1 MFSRMRMIM
10 FVLLMNLLP
19 STPAFAESCSE
30 LFSNMKYSTIAE
42 GIKYVLSHSDYFT
55 SVYSSSL
62 SKDTLEQDL
71 ISNYSL
77 TLDDIAHILIQ
88 KRDLSYEDY
97 LEFIK
102 SRLGVDLKEEGIE
115 VSFNLP
121 IIGTKETFNA
131 LGFSDEELHLFP
143 SSDLA
148 SDIIEADDLIPFNE
162 VYYKLKIG
170 SKYALVKIISS
181 HLYYVSDP
189 IFDEIVAISPV
200 FFKVKQDGH
209 EYVLI
214 STNKTDKDIKLMEF
228 DSISKFAPN
237 TINFTHNGRRFI
249 AIHMYKQYNS
259 RPVQS
264 YDEVVEVP
272 GGVEVMFREELDHRS
287 ISFEK
292 DGIYVLIDPYYSIR
306 DSFDRVRKLM
316 SSTSVF
322 RKQFTDSDAI
332 YISQN
337 HRGNELIYTSTD
349 FNTRNEDLHYSF
361 GTFDSIR
368 PIFGPDDKIDF
379 FIVSKHYKYDIVDA
393 NKLLDPREPL
403 ELSFPYTA
411 VTFLEDK
418 TEISSRNPDY
428 ISVYFQVS
436 SQEDGTQTIK
446 LRHIRNYLKNRF

>member
-1 MFSRMRMIM
+1 MFSRTRMIM
-10 FVLLMNLLP
+10 FVLLLTLLP
-19 STPAFAESCSE
+19 STPAFAESCSD
-30 LFSNMKYSTIAE
+30 LFSKTNFSPITE
-42 GIKYVLSHSDYFT
+42 GIKYVLSHSNYFT
-55 SVYSSSL
+55 SVYSSQFSQ
-62 SKDTLEQDL
+62 DDIEQNL

-77 TLDDIAHILIQ
+77 TLDDLAHILIQ
-88 KRDLSYEDY
+88 KRDLSYEEY
-97 LEFIK
+97 VEFIK

-131 LGFSDEELHLFP
+131 LGFSDEELHIFP
-143 SSDLA
+143 SSDLV

-162 VYYKLKIG
+162 IYYKLKIG
-170 SKYALVKIISS
+170 SKYALVKIVNS
-181 HLYYVSDP
+181 HLYYISDP
-189 IFDEIVAISPV
+189 VFDDIEAISPV
-200 FFKVKQDGH
+200 FYKVKQDGH
-209 EYVLI
+209 DYILI

-228 DSISKFAPN
+228 DSVSKFAPN
-237 TINFTHNGRRFI
+237 TINFTHNGKRFI

-292 DGIYVLIDPYYSIR
+292 NGVYILIDPYYSIR
-306 DSFDRVRKLM
+306 DCFDRVRKLM

-332 YISQN
+332 YISKN
-337 HRGNELIYTSTD
+337 HMGDELIYTPTD

-368 PIFGPDDKIDF
+368 PILGPDNKIDF
-379 FIVSKHYKYDIVDA
+379 FIVSKHYRFDIVDA

-403 ELSFPYTA
+403 ELNFPYTS

-418 TEISSRNPDY
+418 TELSSRNPDY
-428 ISVYFQVS
+428 ISAYFKVS
-436 SQEDGTQTIK
+436 SSEEGTQTIK
-446 LRHIRNYLKNRF
+446 LRHIRNYLKNRY